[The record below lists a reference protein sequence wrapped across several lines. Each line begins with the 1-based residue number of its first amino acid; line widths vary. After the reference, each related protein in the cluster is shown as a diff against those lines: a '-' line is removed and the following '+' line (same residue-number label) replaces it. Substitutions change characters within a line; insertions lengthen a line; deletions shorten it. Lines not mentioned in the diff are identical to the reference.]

1 MHDIVKTMITLL
13 AVINPTICTV
23 MLLSIDKGHT
33 KKERLLDAT
42 KISLS
47 VLAILLLSALIG
59 RSVLQAFGISVEA
72 FQIVGGVI
80 IASIGFSMFS
90 PKPAS
95 PNAET
100 PPEDTISNIIMFAA
114 SPGTIATVVALSAAH
129 DTSWPPVITLAGVLL
144 AVAITWIVMLIAALA
159 PSGGNKNGSQ
169 QVITR
174 FLGLILISMGLQF
187 VLTGIK
193 QFFFISPS

>member
-23 MLLSIDKGHT
+23 MLLSIDKDRT
-33 KKERLLDAT
+33 QKERLFDAS

-47 VLAILLLSALIG
+47 VLVILLVSALVG
-59 RSVLQAFGISVEA
+59 RFVLHAFGISVDA

-95 PNAET
+95 ADAGAPAKESL
-100 PPEDTISNIIMFAA
+100 SNIIMFAA
-114 SPGTIATVVALSAAH
+114 SPGTIATVVALSAVH
-129 DTSWPPVITLAGVLL
+129 DKTWPPVITLGGVLL

-159 PSGGNKNGSQ
+159 PAGNGKNGSRE
-169 QVITR
+169 VVTR

-193 QFFFISPS
+193 QFF

>member
-1 MHDIVKTMITLL
+1 MHDMIKTMVTLL
-13 AVINPTICTV
+13 AVINPTICAV
-23 MLLSIDKGHT
+23 MLLSIEKGRA

-47 VLAILLLSALIG
+47 VLAILLLSALAG

-80 IASIGFSMFS
+80 ISSIGFSMFS
-90 PKPAS
+90 PKPES
-95 PNAET
+95 TDAES
-100 PPEDTISNIIMFAA
+100 DSGGKISSIIMFAA
-114 SPGTIATVVALSAAH
+114 SPGTIATVVALTAAH
-129 DTSWPPVITLAGVLL
+129 DASWPPVITLGGVLL
-144 AVAITWIVMLIAALA
+144 AVLLTWIVMLITALA
-159 PSGGNKNGSQ
+159 SSGGSKKGVQ
-169 QVITR
+169 QVVTR

-193 QFFFISPS
+193 QFF